1 MATFSE
7 GFLSQLGRP
16 AMSQSLF
23 DLGSAIGGVPGQMK
37 QQRKQQEE
45 AGMLSGLTPGSFE
58 YNQAMAKIAQQRGE
72 LEKAA
77 LFGTTARKQ
86 ELEEKQQATDL
97 QSQT

>member
-37 QQRKQQEE
+37 QQRKQQE
-45 AGMLSGLTPGSFE
+45 F
-58 YNQAMAKIAQQRGE
+58 NQLMQQ
-72 LEKAA
+72 
-77 LFGTTARKQ
+77 
-86 ELEEKQQATDL
+86 
-97 QSQT
+97 